1 MLRQTQQQKLQQKQ
15 RLTPLQQNLAKLLD
29 TPNLELREVVQR
41 EVDDNPAL
49 EWDSSISDD
58 DENSENQ
65 REITIDDIARRD
77 DAPASNEDNWEP
89 QHYRQEL
96 DKNAEHYER
105 PVVSTTSFRDKLRQ
119 QLSGFELS
127 ESDELI
133 VKYVIDNIDDDGYLR
148 ISNQLISSNIMAQFY
163 QMVKPDDV
171 ERVIVNVI
179 QRLSPAGIC
188 ARDLKECLLIQL
200 RQLRL
205 ESKNPMIPKAIEVID
220 NQFDAFTKRKFD
232 IVRKRVNLT
241 EPQFAE
247 VQQIIHRLNPY
258 PGEGD
263 ASEVVI
269 PDFTVSNEDGEL
281 VLSLNNEY
289 KPRLRVSEQYQ
300 KLLESM
306 RAEQDKEAL
315 SFVQDSISDAAIF
328 IKSLSE
334 RDRTMYLVMKE
345 IMNQQRQ
352 FFLTGDR
359 GTLRPMVQRNIAEKV
374 KMDASTVSRVVSTRN
389 VQTEFGVLPLKS
401 LFTEAVDEEG
411 DIASAAVKE
420 RLRELVENEDKAHPL
435 SDEKLAEKLR
445 QSGYPI
451 SRRTVAKYREQLGI
465 LSSSMRKE
473 K

>member
-232 IVRKRVNLT
+232 IVTGGLQDCR
-241 EPQFAE
+241 
-247 VQQIIHRLNPY
+247 
-258 PGEGD
+258 
-263 ASEVVI
+263 
-269 PDFTVSNEDGEL
+269 PDG
-281 VLSLNNEY
+281 
-289 KPRLRVSEQYQ
+289 
-300 KLLESM
+300 
-306 RAEQDKEAL
+306 
-315 SFVQDSISDAAIF
+315 
-328 IKSLSE
+328 
-334 RDRTMYLVMKE
+334 
-345 IMNQQRQ
+345 
-352 FFLTGDR
+352 
-359 GTLRPMVQRNIAEKV
+359 
-374 KMDASTVSRVVSTRN
+374 
-389 VQTEFGVLPLKS
+389 
-401 LFTEAVDEEG
+401 
-411 DIASAAVKE
+411 
-420 RLRELVENEDKAHPL
+420 H
-435 SDEKLAEKLR
+435 
-445 QSGYPI
+445 
-451 SRRTVAKYREQLGI
+451 
-465 LSSSMRKE
+465 
-473 K
+473 

>member
-49 EWDSSISDD
+49 EWDSTISDD
-58 DENSENQ
+58 ESSENQ

-77 DAPASNEDNWEP
+77 DASPSNDDDWEP

-105 PVVSTTSFRDKLRQ
+105 PVVSTSSFRDKLRQ
-119 QLSGFELS
+119 QLSGIELS

-133 VKYVIDNIDDDGYLR
+133 VNYVIDNIDDDGYLR
-148 ISNQLISSNIMAQFY
+148 ISNQLISSNIMGQFY
-163 QMVKPDDV
+163 QMVNADDV

-188 ARDLKECLLIQL
+188 ARNLQECLLIQL
-200 RQLRL
+200 RQLHQD
-205 ESKNPMIPKAIEVID
+205 SKNPMIPKAIDVIA

-232 IVRKRVNLT
+232 IVRKRENLT
-241 EPQFAE
+241 EAQFAE
-247 VQQIIHRLNPY
+247 VQQIIRRLNPY
-258 PGEGD
+258 PGEGS
-263 ASEVVI
+263 ASDVVI

-289 KPRLRVSEQYQ
+289 KPHLRVSDQYQ

-306 RAEQDKEAL
+306 RTERNKKAL
-315 SFVQDSISDAAIF
+315 AFVQENIRDAAIF
-328 IKSLSE
+328 IESLSE
-334 RDRTMYLVMKE
+334 RDRTMYLVMNE
-345 IMNQQRQ
+345 IMNQQKQ
-352 FFLTGDR
+352 FFLTGNR

-374 KMDASTVSRVVSTRN
+374 NLDVSTVSRVVSTRN

-420 RLRELVENEDKAHPL
+420 CLLELVENEDKTHPL
-435 SDEKLAEKLR
+435 PDEKLAELLK
-445 QSGYPI
+445 QNGYPI
-451 SRRTVAKYREQLGI
+451 SRRTVAKYREQLDI
-465 LSSSMRKE
+465 PSSSMRKE

>member
-1 MLRQTQQQKLQQKQ
+1 MLKQTQQLKLQQKQ

-49 EWDSSISDD
+49 EWDSTISDD
-58 DENSENQ
+58 ESSENQ

-77 DAPASNEDNWEP
+77 DASPSNDDDWEP

-105 PVVSTTSFRDKLRQ
+105 PVVSTSSFRDKLRQ
-119 QLSGFELS
+119 QLSGIELS

-133 VKYVIDNIDDDGYLR
+133 VNYVIDNIDDDGYLR
-148 ISNQLISSNIMAQFY
+148 ISNQLISSNIMGQFY
-163 QMVKPDDV
+163 QMVNADDV

-188 ARDLKECLLIQL
+188 ARNLQECLLIQL
-200 RQLRL
+200 RQLRQD
-205 ESKNPMIPKAIEVID
+205 SKNPMIPKAIDVIA

-232 IVRKRVNLT
+232 IVRKRENLT
-241 EPQFAE
+241 EAQFAE
-247 VQQIIHRLNPY
+247 VQQIIRRLNPY
-258 PGEGD
+258 PGEGS
-263 ASEVVI
+263 ASDVVI

-289 KPRLRVSEQYQ
+289 KPHLRVSDQYQ
-300 KLLESM
+300 KLLERM
-306 RAEQDKEAL
+306 RTERNKKAL
-315 SFVQDSISDAAIF
+315 AFVQENIRDAAIF
-328 IKSLSE
+328 IESLSE
-334 RDRTMYLVMKE
+334 RDRTMYLVMNE
-345 IMNQQRQ
+345 IMNQQKQ
-352 FFLTGDR
+352 FFLTGNR

-374 KMDASTVSRVVSTRN
+374 NLDVSTVSRVVSTRN

-420 RLRELVENEDKAHPL
+420 CLLELVENEDKTHPL
-435 SDEKLAEKLR
+435 PDEKLAELLK
-445 QSGYPI
+445 QNGYPI
-451 SRRTVAKYREQLGI
+451 SRRTVAKYREQLDI
-465 LSSSMRKE
+465 PSSSMRKE